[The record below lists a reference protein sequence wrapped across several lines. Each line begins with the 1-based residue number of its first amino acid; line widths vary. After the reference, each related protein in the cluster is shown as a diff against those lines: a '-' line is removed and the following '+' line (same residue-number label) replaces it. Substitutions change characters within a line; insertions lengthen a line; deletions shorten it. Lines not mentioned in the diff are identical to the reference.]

1 MTDTQAQL
9 APTTLLFIDD
19 EENILSALR
28 RLFRPLGYR
37 ILIANSA
44 IKGLKMMES
53 EEVDLIVCDMRMPEM
68 NGDAF
73 FEQAAEKWPDTM
85 RILLTGY
92 ADISSTIAAINK
104 GSIYSYISKPW
115 NDDDIK
121 INVKR
126 ALDQR
131 EMKAERLELM
141 VLINQQNEEL
151 TRLNSTLEKKVTERT
166 NKLNVTME
174 QLEVTHE
181 SLKRNYT
188 DSIKAF
194 SNIIAFRGGSAPG
207 HARRVADMGFKLAM
221 SMGMTKTEARDVLFA
236 GLLNDIGRIGLSDHL
251 VTQPFEI
258 LSVEEQAVIISH
270 NQMAEGLLM
279 ALDLLQVAATFICAR
294 YERYDGSGGPHGLK
308 ADEIPLGTAILA
320 VVDDYDA
327 LQKGGLFADMMTA
340 AEAMAFIVEHQGA
353 RYSPLVVT
361 AFAKYLAIESNK
373 RCKTTRYVVADE
385 LEPGMVLGK
394 DLATTGG
401 MVLLAKGHKLDA
413 MLIDKVRHL
422 AHITEN
428 STGVYIEME
437 D

>member
-1 MTDTQAQL
+1 MTDTPAQAS
-9 APTTLLFIDD
+9 PGTLLFIDD

-44 IKGLKMMES
+44 IDGLKVMEK
-53 EEVDLIVCDMRMPEM
+53 EEVDLIICDMRMPQM

-73 FEQAAEKWPDTM
+73 LAQAAENWPDTM

-92 ADISSTIAAINK
+92 ADISSTIAAINE

-121 INVKR
+121 ISVQR

-131 EMKAERLELM
+131 AMKAERLELM

-151 TRLNSTLEKKVTERT
+151 TRLNATLEKKVTERT
-166 NKLNVTME
+166 DKLQATMG

-207 HARRVADMGFKLAM
+207 HARRVADMGYKLAM
-221 SMGMTKTEARDVLFA
+221 SMGMTKPEARNVLFA
-236 GLLNDIGRIGLSDHL
+236 GLLNDIGRIGLPDHL
-251 VTQPFEI
+251 IARPFET
-258 LSVEEQAVIISH
+258 LSDEEQAVIISH

-294 YERYDGSGGPHGLK
+294 YERYDGSGAPHGLK
-308 ADEIPLGTAILA
+308 VDEIPLGAAILS

-327 LQKGGLFADMMTA
+327 LQKGGLFEGLMTA
-340 AEAMAFIVEHQGA
+340 AEAKAFIVEHQGS
-353 RYSPLVVT
+353 RYSPQVVT
-361 AFAKYLAIESNK
+361 AFVKYLTIEGS
-373 RCKTTRYVVADE
+373 RSHKTVQYVVADE

-401 MVLLAKGHKLDA
+401 MVLLAKGHRLDA
-413 MLIDKVRHL
+413 ILIDKIRHL